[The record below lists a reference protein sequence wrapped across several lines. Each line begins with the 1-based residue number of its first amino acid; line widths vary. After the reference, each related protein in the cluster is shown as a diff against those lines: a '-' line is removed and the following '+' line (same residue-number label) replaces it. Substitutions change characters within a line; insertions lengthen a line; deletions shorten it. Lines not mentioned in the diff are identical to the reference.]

1 MEKYSQSQISN
12 LKSKI
17 IRKVITEIDLAFKN
31 DSVTDLLEKY
41 GVELEE
47 KQYFASVTRRSKI
60 LVLGQLSGRSKDY
73 QLSAKKLGINKDNIE
88 FMDYNDAKHFNA
100 EKLQWSNTY
109 SDIICGPIPHK
120 IEGMGD
126 ASSLITKIEQ
136 NPESYPKLIK
146 AVANDKLKI
155 TISGFKNY
163 IMKTRFFD
171 EVVSNNL

>member
-88 FMDYNDAKHFNA
+88 FMV
-100 EKLQWSNTY
+100 
-109 SDIICGPIPHK
+109 
-120 IEGMGD
+120 
-126 ASSLITKIEQ
+126 
-136 NPESYPKLIK
+136 IK
-146 AVANDKLKI
+146 
-155 TISGFKNY
+155 GC
-163 IMKTRFFD
+163 
-171 EVVSNNL
+171 